1 MDARTVDVTVTLTHR
16 AIVPLPGSS
25 RVRNTYAR
33 QVCLGDIWVV
43 FGYLSTR
50 PWVSSCCVCAD
61 DSLLDRSRLARV
73 SVRRLWRVVV

>member
-1 MDARTVDVTVTLTHR
+1 MAVTATLTHR
-16 AIVPLPGSS
+16 ASVPLPGSS

-33 QVCLGDIWVV
+33 QVCLGGIWLV

-50 PWVSSCCVCAD
+50 SWVSSCCVGD
-61 DSLLDRSRLARV
+61 DDSGDSLLDRSRLARV

>member
-1 MDARTVDVTVTLTHR
+1 MAVTATLTHR
-16 AIVPLPGSS
+16 ASVPLPGSS

-33 QVCLGDIWVV
+33 QVCLGGIWLV

-50 PWVSSCCVCAD
+50 PWVSSCCVCD
-61 DSLLDRSRLARV
+61 DAISLLDRSRLARV